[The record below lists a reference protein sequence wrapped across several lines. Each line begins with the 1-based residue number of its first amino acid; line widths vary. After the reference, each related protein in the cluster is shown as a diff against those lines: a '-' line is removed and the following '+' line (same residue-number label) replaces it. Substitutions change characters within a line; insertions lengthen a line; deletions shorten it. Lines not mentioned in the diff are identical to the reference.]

1 VPVVTH
7 LQHYLLTGLCKG
19 HAKDVH
25 VPTVFAYYTFADGR
39 VRVDTSLTRRRWPRS
54 NDTED
59 FPDEQHSSSYHL
71 PSYAN
76 IATELERFGGV
87 SAGYQP
93 WQQTSGDNSTVVQ
106 GGAGPSN
113 GKSS

>member
-1 VPVVTH
+1 MTH
-7 LQHYLLTGLCKG
+7 LQHYLLTGLCKA

-59 FPDEQHSSSYHL
+59 FPDVQHSSSYHL